1 MQQVEGAHHHSPP
14 ECLLAYGLPTKIRRE
29 KNNFTIMSNTT
40 WHLLQNILEPAQ
52 TNWQWLLS
60 QTASNLKP

>member
-1 MQQVEGAHHHSPP
+1 MQQVEGAHHSPP
-14 ECLLAYGLPTKIRRE
+14 KCLLTYGLPTK

-40 WHLLQNILEPAQ
+40 WHLLQNILEPTQ

-60 QTASNLKP
+60 QTDFNLEP